1 MLGKCLF
8 KHKRRALFYSYHLCA
23 QESQMNK
30 FRSFTQNSPSGKIYV
45 THLLTRVFSTS
56 VTTAQHQMMSEV
68 NRRQQG

>member
-30 FRSFTQNSPSGKIYV
+30 LRGLTLLPQPLRMMHVYNS
-45 THLLTRVFSTS
+45 LL
-56 VTTAQHQMMSEV
+56 
-68 NRRQQG
+68 